1 MLNTGR
7 ELLKTYDANAALAMM
22 EKIKNYSKDVERKIN
37 DELMH
42 YSWSSFY
49 DPMRY
54 AVEGGKLV
62 RPLILTLAA
71 ESVGNGGEDPNSAA
85 VAVELLHTESII
97 HDDIIDQE
105 ISRRERMAFHVK
117 YGYSASVLTADFV
130 FGMILDISS
139 RYNDHAV
146 ARELSSAAVRMCE
159 GEFREMKIDPINFR
173 IGWEDYISIVSQKTA
188 SLFQTA
194 AKIGAI
200 IGEGTKEEV
209 NAFSNYGLH
218 LGIAYQ
224 IQDDI
229 LDWDEDGKITKALEI
244 NPSFGDISTYLKKM
258 TRRYADKA
266 QKDLS
271 LLKHS
276 SAKDYLLELADF
288 TVSRP
293 I

>member
-1 MLNTGR
+1 M
-7 ELLKTYDANAALAMM
+7 KKYDENSALAMM
-22 EKIKNYSKDVERKIN
+22 EKIKNYSKDIEDKLN
-37 DELMH
+37 DELAH
-42 YSWSSFY
+42 YSWSCFY
-49 DPMRY
+49 DPMKY
-54 AVEGGKLV
+54 ALEGGKLV
-62 RPLILTLAA
+62 RPLILTLSA
-71 ESVGNGGEDPNSAA
+71 ESIGIGDEDTSSAA

-139 RYNDHAV
+139 RYKNPEV
-146 ARELSSAAVRMCE
+146 ARELSSAAIRMCE
-159 GEFREMKIDPINFR
+159 GEFREFKIDPSNYR
-173 IGWEDYISIVSQKTA
+173 IGWEEYVSIISQKTA

-200 IGEGTKEEV
+200 LGGGNKEEI
-209 NAFSNYGLH
+209 NAFSNYGLN

-224 IQDDI
+224 IQDDV
-229 LDWDEDGKITKALEI
+229 LDWNDDGKITKALEI
-244 NPSFGDISTYLKKM
+244 NSSYGDIPTYLKKM
-258 TRRYADKA
+258 AGRYSEKA
-266 QKDLS
+266 KKDLA
-271 LLKHS
+271 LLKES
-276 SAKDYLLELADF
+276 SAKNYLLELADF

>member
-1 MLNTGR
+1 M
-7 ELLKTYDANAALAMM
+7 KTYDANAALAMM
-22 EKIKNYSKDVERKIN
+22 EKIKNYSKELEKKIN

-62 RPLILTLAA
+62 RPLILTLAS
-71 ESVGNGGEDPNSAA
+71 ESVGNGGEDPSSAA

-130 FGMILDISS
+130 FGMILDIAS
-139 RYNDHAV
+139 RYNNHAV

-159 GEFREMKIDPINFR
+159 GEFREMKIDPTNYR
-173 IGWEDYISIVSQKTA
+173 IGWEDYVSIISQKTA

-194 AKIGAI
+194 AKIGGI
-200 IGEGTKEEV
+200 IGGGTKEEV

-229 LDWDEDGKITKALEI
+229 LDWGEDGKITKALEL
-244 NPSFGDISTYLKKM
+244 NPSFDDIPEYLKKM

-266 QKDLS
+266 QKNIS
-271 LLKHS
+271 MLKES

>member
-1 MLNTGR
+1 
-7 ELLKTYDANAALAMM
+7 M
-22 EKIKNYSKDVERKIN
+22 EKIKNYSKDIEEKLN
-37 DELMH
+37 DELAH
-42 YSWSSFY
+42 YSWSCFY
-49 DPMRY
+49 DPMKY
-54 AVEGGKLV
+54 ALDGGKLV

-71 ESVGNGGEDPNSAA
+71 ASIGTGDEDTSSAA

-139 RYNDHAV
+139 RYNNPEV
-146 ARELSSAAVRMCE
+146 ARELSSAAIRMCE
-159 GEFREMKIDPINFR
+159 GEFREFKIDTNNYR
-173 IGWEDYISIVSQKTA
+173 IGWEEYVSIISQKTA

-200 IGEGTKEEV
+200 LGGGNKEEI

-224 IQDDI
+224 IQDDV
-229 LDWDEDGKITKALEI
+229 LDWNDDGKITKALEI
-244 NPSFGDISTYLKKM
+244 NSSYGDIPTYLKKM
-258 TRRYADKA
+258 AGRYGEKA
-266 QKDLS
+266 KKDID
-271 LLKHS
+271 LLKES
-276 SAKDYLLELADF
+276 STKNYLLELADF